1 MYNLAVRTARRVKR
15 PTLKQLAE
23 EAGVSIGTASNILS
37 NKVELHSP
45 DTVERVLAV
54 ARRLGYRPN
63 RIARS
68 LAVRRTHTIGIVIEP
83 HHSVFT
89 RNPYVTAVLDG
100 VVELL
105 TPNGYHLKI
114 ITLRDMNA
122 RTLWN
127 QIDDGTVDGIIMVV
141 PLLDSP
147 LLDYFHHVH
156 LPCVVVGSVLP
167 ESLGFYCVDSNSR
180 TMIRRLVEYL
190 LELGHRRI
198 GFVRGPLNQSSAPE
212 RLEAYLETMA
222 AHGVQVEPEW
232 IAQGSYEP
240 RGGFAAAQQLLQVR
254 PRLTA
259 IVASNDL
266 AALGVL
272 DACAQQGVRVP
283 RDVSVVGFDDI
294 ALAELAKPPLTT
306 VRTHIHDIG
315 LEAARALL
323 HQIETGEI
331 LRGTKLFEGELIVR
345 ESTAPP
351 QRGKG

>member
-1 MYNLAVRTARRVKR
+1 MYNWAVRTARCVQR

-37 NKVELHSP
+37 NKLELHSP
-45 DTVERVLAV
+45 ETVERVLAA

-68 LAVRRTHTIGIVIEP
+68 LAARRTHTIGIVVEP
-83 HHSVFT
+83 QHAVFT

-100 VVELL
+100 VVEQLA
-105 TPNGYHLKI
+105 PNGYHLKI
-114 ITLRDMNA
+114 ITLRDLNP

-127 QIDDGTVDGIIMVV
+127 QIDDGTVDGIIMVA
-141 PLLDSP
+141 PLIGSP

-156 LPCVVVGSVLP
+156 VPCVVVGSVLP
-167 ESLGFYCVDSNSR
+167 ESMGFYCVDSASH
-180 TMIRRLVEYL
+180 TMMRRLTEYL
-190 LELGHRRI
+190 IELGHRRI
-198 GFVRGPLNQSSAPE
+198 GFVVGPQNQWSAHQ
-212 RLEAYLETMA
+212 RLEAYQQTMA
-222 AHGVQVEPEW
+222 AHGILVEPDW
-232 IAQGSYEP
+232 IVQGGYDAV
-240 RGGFAAAQQLLQVR
+240 GGFRAAQQLLQLR

-259 IVASNDL
+259 IIASNDH

-294 ALAELAKPPLTT
+294 PLAELATPPLTT
-306 VRTHIHDIG
+306 IRTPIHDIG

-323 HQIETGEI
+323 HQIETGEP
-331 LRGTKLFEGELIVR
+331 LRGTRLFEGELVIR
-345 ESTAPP
+345 ASAAPP
-351 QRGKG
+351 PRSKH